1 MVNARAL
8 PQWSFASLCADKLV
22 RQRRITRRPVSFYSA
37 TPHEP
42 EIRGQP
48 RPRFLRHQVGSTCA
62 TQSDFSQ
69 PDQEE
74 RDQPCT
80 SMLSP
85 AAGSILARSWSL
97 SNASNAIKNPT
108 ITGGYHDQATPQIQP
123 RGRAQKGIRIPL
135 LVARRAP
142 ASSKHVSCT
151 AISAVQHYSKI
162 FWGFVITSRIVKVPK
177 QKNRH
182 PA

>member
-22 RQRRITRRPVSFYSA
+22 RHRRITRRPVSLHSA

-42 EIRGQP
+42 ENRGQP
-48 RPRFLRHQVGSTCA
+48 RPRFLRPQVGFTCA

-85 AAGSILARSWSL
+85 AAGSIPARSWSL
-97 SNASNAIKNPT
+97 SNASNANKNPT
-108 ITGGYHDQATPQIQP
+108 ITGAYHDQATPQIQP
-123 RGRAQKGIRIPL
+123 RGRAQKGIRIPF
-135 LVARRAP
+135 LVARRTP
-142 ASSKHVSCT
+142 ASSKLVSACT
-151 AISAVQHYSKI
+151 AISAV
-162 FWGFVITSRIVKVPK
+162 
-177 QKNRH
+177 
-182 PA
+182 